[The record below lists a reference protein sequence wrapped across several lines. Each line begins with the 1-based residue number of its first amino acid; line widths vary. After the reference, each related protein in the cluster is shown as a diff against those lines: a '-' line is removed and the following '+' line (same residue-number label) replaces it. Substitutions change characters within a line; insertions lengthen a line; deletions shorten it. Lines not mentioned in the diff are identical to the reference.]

1 MFCSLSFSNGI
12 QWVTIAPIAQSFK
25 INYKVNSFEADLI
38 SLLYMMVYPFV
49 TPISSFIVDNYSM
62 RLGVNII

>member
-1 MFCSLSFSNGI
+1 MYVTTYKHFNGF
-12 QWVTIAPIAQSFK
+12 PLHK